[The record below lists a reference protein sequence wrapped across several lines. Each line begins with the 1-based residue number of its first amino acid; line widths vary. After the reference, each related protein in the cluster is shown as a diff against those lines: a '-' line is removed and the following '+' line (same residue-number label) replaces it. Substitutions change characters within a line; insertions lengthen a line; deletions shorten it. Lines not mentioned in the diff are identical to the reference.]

1 MLPCFSRESSLYSI
15 AGGACFA
22 EFYALFETLNGRI
35 GETASFT
42 VWAEKFPGVWLL
54 GYDRPLYSWP
64 NRNPSATVR
73 GKSCSAQRGNQDF
86 SSNIGRKQLTHFQFV
101 RSQLCN
107 SHLDFSQFSSG
118 FLPIL
123 IWISQNPGSLQFPL
137 QPFFSLVER
146 TQKAWAHDRMACRNP
161 IERGHEGFNIQT
173 VPGFFSWT
181 WVKCPPRWVGGRY
194 ANRGNFCRRCA
205 VKSSFEAL
213 LLLANKIGIYNNINY
228 VGSSDIST
236 EWRVFMVNY
245 NNEV

>member
-1 MLPCFSRESSLYSI
+1 MYLVLVGSIGLFTFACFSRESSLYSI

-64 NRNPSATVR
+64 NRNPSTTVR

-107 SHLDFSQFSSG
+107 SHLDFSQFSFG
-118 FLPIL
+118 FLGT
-123 IWISQNPGSLQFPL
+123 QALQFPL
-137 QPFFSLVER
+137 QFFSLAPKDSKSFSSR
-146 TQKAWAHDRMACRNP
+146 TNGMQ
-161 IERGHEGFNIQT
+161 E
-173 VPGFFSWT
+173 
-181 WVKCPPRWVGGRY
+181 
-194 ANRGNFCRRCA
+194 
-205 VKSSFEAL
+205 
-213 LLLANKIGIYNNINY
+213 
-228 VGSSDIST
+228 
-236 EWRVFMVNY
+236 
-245 NNEV
+245 

>member
-1 MLPCFSRESSLYSI
+1 MQRTARKSGFLLKYRAQTTHPLSVCPVS
-15 AGGACFA
+15 
-22 EFYALFETLNGRI
+22 TL
-35 GETASFT
+35 
-42 VWAEKFPGVWLL
+42 
-54 GYDRPLYSWP
+54 
-64 NRNPSATVR
+64 
-73 GKSCSAQRGNQDF
+73 
-86 SSNIGRKQLTHFQFV
+86 
-101 RSQLCN
+101 
-107 SHLDFSQFSSG
+107 QFSSG

-146 TQKAWAHDRMACRNP
+146 TQKAWAHDRMACSNP

-181 WVKCPPRWVGGRY
+181 WVKCPSRWVGGRY

-205 VKSSFEAL
+205 VKSSFEVL